1 MMWNQETAVS
11 HAVSKVTNEFAT
23 LRTMIDLAVPT
34 VESGEKDAL
43 TILQAFQH
51 MIGRMQPA
59 QTTLTESWKALQEV
73 INGMGIAE
81 ATNLSGLSRQT
92 IYTLI
97 RNQSVEAQK
106 MPSGQIV
113 IDRESLES
121 YLQRRRR
128 RAEPVT

>member
-1 MMWNQETAVS
+1 MWNQETAVS
-11 HAVSKVTNEFAT
+11 TAVSKVTSEFAT
-23 LRTMIDLAVPT
+23 LRTMIDLAITAV
-34 VESGEKDAL
+34 GAGDRDAAQTL
-43 TILQAFQH
+43 TDLAALV
-51 MIGRMQPA
+51 GRMAPA
-59 QTTLTESWKALQEV
+59 QTALAESWKALQEV

-113 IDRESLES
+113 IDRESMES
-121 YLQRRRR
+121 YLKRRRR

>member
-1 MMWNQETAVS
+1 MWNQETAVS
-11 HAVSKVTNEFAT
+11 TAVSKVTSEFAT
-23 LRTMIDLAVPT
+23 LRTMVDLAITAV
-34 VESGEKDAL
+34 GAGDRDAAQTL
-43 TILQAFQH
+43 TDLAALV
-51 MIGRMQPA
+51 GRMAPA
-59 QTTLTESWKALQEV
+59 QTALAESWKALQEV

-113 IDRESLES
+113 IDRESMES
-121 YLQRRRR
+121 YLKRRRR